1 MATNRIN
8 FTERALENLSIPTS
22 GQAVYYDTGSHDG
35 LCVIVTYGGAKT
47 YYAYMKFQGTPKRVK
62 IGRVGQIKLCD
73 ARRQAHSLKEM
84 ATNGTDPSVQ
94 RRENLN
100 DMTLRQFYEN
110 IYKPEYST
118 IYKKQHSVVNDDS
131 VFKHRLNQF
140 HNRKLLSIKSDEIE
154 RLHAE
159 TCKTHSP
166 YTANRVLSLIKH
178 MYVIAVK
185 KGLMGVHGN
194 PAGGIRKFTEKSRDR
209 FLNGDE
215 LKRFWTALAECK
227 NDVFRNYV
235 MISLMT
241 GMRRNNV
248 LTMRWEHVD
257 FTSGLIYVPDSKDG
271 QPLQIPMV
279 NQLRELLL
287 KINQGKKKGW
297 VLPSNKSASGHLE
310 DPKRPWQ
317 SLLKAANITDMRI
330 HDLRRTMGSWQA
342 ISGASL
348 PVIGKS
354 LGHKS
359 TSATQVYSRL
369 TVDPIRDSMQ
379 TATDKM
385 LGFVVE
391 SGKN

>member
-1 MATNRIN
+1 
-8 FTERALENLSIPTS
+8 
-22 GQAVYYDTGSHDG
+22 
-35 LCVIVTYGGAKT
+35 
-47 YYAYMKFQGTPKRVK
+47 
-62 IGRVGQIKLCD
+62 
-73 ARRQAHSLKEM
+73 
-84 ATNGTDPSVQ
+84 
-94 RRENLN
+94 
-100 DMTLRQFYEN
+100 
-110 IYKPEYST
+110 
-118 IYKKQHSVVNDDS
+118 
-131 VFKHRLNQF
+131 
-140 HNRKLLSIKSDEIE
+140 
-154 RLHAE
+154 
-159 TCKTHSP
+159 
-166 YTANRVLSLIKH
+166 
-178 MYVIAVK
+178 
-185 KGLMGVHGN
+185 
-194 PAGGIRKFTEKSRDR
+194 
-209 FLNGDE
+209 
-215 LKRFWTALAECK
+215 
-227 NDVFRNYV
+227 

-257 FTSGLIYVPDSKDG
+257 FASGLIYVPDSKGG
-271 QPLQIPMV
+271 QPLQIPIV

-287 KINQGKKKGW
+287 KINQGKKNGW

-317 SLLKAANITDMRI
+317 SLLRVANITDMRI

-385 LGFVVE
+385 LGFV
-391 SGKN
+391 NHNL

>member
-1 MATNRIN
+1 MSSNRIN
-8 FTERALENLSIPTS
+8 FTERVLENLPIPST
-22 GQAVYYDTGSHDG
+22 GQVVYYDTGSRDG
-35 LCVIVTYGGAKT
+35 LCVIITYGGTKT
-47 YYAYMKFQGTPKRVK
+47 YYAYMKFQGTPKRIK
-62 IGRVGQIKLCD
+62 IGRVWQTKLHD
-73 ARRQAHSLKEM
+73 ARRQAHTLKEM
-84 ATNGTDPSVQ
+84 ADNGQDPTLQ

-100 DMTLRQFYEN
+100 DITFRQFYEN
-110 IYKPEYST
+110 IYKPEYSL
-118 IYKKQHSVVNDDS
+118 IYKKPHSVENDDS
-131 VFKHRLNQF
+131 VFKHRLSQF
-140 HNRKLLSIKSDEIE
+140 HNRKLLSIKPDEIE

-159 TCKTHSP
+159 TQKTHSP

-185 KGLMGVHGN
+185 KGLMGLRGN

-209 FLNGDE
+209 FLSGDE
-215 LKRFWTALAECK
+215 LKRFWAALCDVK
-227 NDVFRNYV
+227 NDVFKNYV
-235 MISLMT
+235 MISLFT

-257 FTSGLIYVPDSKDG
+257 FTSGLIYVPDSKGG

-279 NQLRELLL
+279 NQVRELLL
-287 KINQGKKKGW
+287 KISQGKKSGW
-297 VLPSNKSASGHLE
+297 VLPSKKSASGHFE

-317 SLLKAANITDMRI
+317 ELLRVADIKDMRI

-348 PVIGKS
+348 PIIGKS

-385 LGFVVE
+385 LGFV
-391 SGKN
+391 NHDL

>member
-1 MATNRIN
+1 MSSNRIN
-8 FTERALENLSIPTS
+8 FTERALNNLSVPTS

-47 YYAYMKFQGTPKRVK
+47 YYAYMKFQGVPKRVK

-84 ATNGTDPSVQ
+84 ATNGTDPSIQ
-94 RRENLN
+94 RRENLH

-118 IYKKQHSVVNDDS
+118 VYKKQHSVVNDDS

-140 HNRKLLSIKSDEIE
+140 HNRKLLSIKADEIE
-154 RLHAE
+154 RLHKE

-185 KGLMGVHGN
+185 KGLMGLREN
-194 PAGGIRKFTEKSRDR
+194 PAMGIRKFAEQSRDR
-209 FLNGDE
+209 FLSADE
-215 LKRFWTALAECK
+215 LNRFFKVLMDCK
-227 NDVFRNYV
+227 NDVFKNYV
-235 MISLMT
+235 MISLFT

-257 FTSGLIYVPDSKDG
+257 FVSDLIYLPETKNGQSQYVP
-271 QPLQIPMV
+271 IV
-279 NQLRELLL
+279 NQLRNLLL
-287 KINQGKKKGW
+287 KINCGKKSGW
-297 VLPSNKSASGHLE
+297 VLPSKKSASGHLE

-317 SLLKAANITDMRI
+317 SLLRATNITDMRI
-330 HDLRRTMGSWQA
+330 HDLRRTMGSWQLMTGTSEA
-342 ISGASL
+342 I
-348 PVIGKS
+348 IGKS

-359 TSATQVYSRL
+359 LSSTMVYARL
-369 TVDPIRDSMQ
+369 NVEPVRISMQ
-379 TATDKM
+379 AATDKM
-385 LGFVVE
+385 LGFVGDSE
-391 SGKN
+391 